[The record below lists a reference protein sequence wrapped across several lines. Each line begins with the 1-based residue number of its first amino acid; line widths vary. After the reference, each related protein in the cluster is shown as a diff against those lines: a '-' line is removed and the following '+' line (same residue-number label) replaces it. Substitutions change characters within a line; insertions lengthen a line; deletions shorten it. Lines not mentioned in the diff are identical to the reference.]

1 MSIEKKMSAKN
12 GVCKVTFKLP
22 ASIAETAKTAH
33 VVGEFN
39 NWDPAGIPM
48 KKTKNGQFATSLDL
62 PSNNRFEFRYLVDG
76 TNWETDFEADA
87 VTPVPWGDEY
97 NSVVKV

>member
-22 ASIAETAKTAH
+22 ASIAETAKSAH

-48 KKTKNGQFATSLDL
+48 KKTKNGKFALSMEL
-62 PSNNRFEFRYLVDG
+62 PVNNAYEFRYLVDG
-76 TNWETDFEADA
+76 SDWETDFEADGLQ
-87 VTPVPWGDEY
+87 PIPFGDEY

>member
-1 MSIEKKMSAKN
+1 MSIEKKMLAKN

-22 ASIAETAKTAH
+22 ASLSGTAKTAK

-39 NWDPAGIPM
+39 NWDPSGIPM
-48 KKTKNGQFATSLDL
+48 KKAKNGQFTTTLEL
-62 PSNNRFEFRYLVDG
+62 PGNSKFEFRYLVDD
-76 TNWETDFEADA
+76 TNWETDFEADDLA
-87 VTPVPWGDEY
+87 PIPFGDEY

>member
-1 MSIEKKMSAKN
+1 MSIEKKLSVKN

-22 ASIAETAKTAH
+22 SSIAETAKTAK

-48 KKTKNGQFATSLDL
+48 KKTKKGQFATSLDL
-62 PSNNRFEFRYLVDG
+62 PSNNRFEFRYLVDE
-76 TNWETDFEADA
+76 TNWETDFEADDLA
-87 VTPVPWGDEY
+87 PIPFGDEY